1 MYLIRIILLF
11 LVFFLLFRL
20 IVRILFGFQHSSVNT
35 SGKDHRFYR
44 KKEGEIYIF
53 VLEKQYKKNNNIWIK
68 GKRFELYYNFTPF
81 SRFNFYLCI
90 IKKNNNIKFVFF

>member
-35 SGKDHRFYR
+35 SGKDHRFY
-44 KKEGEIYIF
+44 KKREGEIYID
-53 VLEKQYKKNNNIWIK
+53 KQPPKKK
-68 GKRFELYYNFTPF
+68 K
-81 SRFNFYLCI
+81 I
-90 IKKNNNIKFVFF
+90 IKKNDGEYIKYEEVKED